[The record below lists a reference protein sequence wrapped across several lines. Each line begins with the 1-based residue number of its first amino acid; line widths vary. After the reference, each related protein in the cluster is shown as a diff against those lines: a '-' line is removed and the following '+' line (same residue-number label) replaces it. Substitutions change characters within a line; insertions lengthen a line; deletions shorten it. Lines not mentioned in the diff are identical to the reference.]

1 MLATFLKG
9 ATAAAPG
16 LPLEFVGG
24 TAVSSSTSTATPSF
38 SLTSLTGGLAS
49 APSIGDIVIACIA
62 FKDTADRNIQCT
74 TSGYTEVADLFANS
88 SNDSHLGV
96 YRKVL
101 TEADTSVAFQLEVAR
116 TSRFA
121 VHVWRNINPTP
132 LDATTTV
139 VASNSSGVPNAPS
152 ITTVTDNA
160 IVIAVGAAAGAS
172 GSTLSNLTVPSGM
185 ENFFQVTASTN
196 SCIGIASIARPSAG
210 AYNPPAFGGGNNQ
223 SINSFCAVTLA
234 LRPA

>member
-9 ATAAAPG
+9 ATAAPG

-49 APSIGDIVIACIA
+49 APSVGDIVIACIA

-132 LDATTTV
+132 LDATRTV

-160 IVIAVGAAAGAS
+160 IVIAVGAAAGSS
-172 GSTLSNLTVPSGM
+172 GSAQLSNLTVPSGM
-185 ENFFQVTASTN
+185 ENFFQVNASTD

-210 AYNPPAFGGGNNQ
+210 AYDPPAFGGGAGAT
-223 SINSFCAVTLA
+223 SNSFCAVTLA
-234 LRPA
+234 LRPE